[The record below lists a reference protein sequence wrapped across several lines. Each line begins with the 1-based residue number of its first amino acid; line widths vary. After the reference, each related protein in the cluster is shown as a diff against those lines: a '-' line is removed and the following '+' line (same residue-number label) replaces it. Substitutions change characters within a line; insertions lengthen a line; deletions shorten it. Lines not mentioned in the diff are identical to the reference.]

1 MKTENLSKTR
11 EFFFHQNGINEKRS
25 IVDEER
31 KLKLS
36 SMFLYPKF
44 AFFAIPT
51 YLLPKCDFK
60 TIFKN
65 SLSFL
70 RQPLITNYNVNQC
83 INESFGA
90 FGLRRCYFYIVKRVK
105 TRTPQ
110 VGL

>member
-44 AFFAIPT
+44 AFLQSQHICYQNVISKLF
-51 YLLPKCDFK
+51 LK
-60 TIFKN
+60 TPCRFSAN
-65 SLSFL
+65 H
-70 RQPLITNYNVNQC
+70 
-83 INESFGA
+83 
-90 FGLRRCYFYIVKRVK
+90 
-105 TRTPQ
+105 
-110 VGL
+110 